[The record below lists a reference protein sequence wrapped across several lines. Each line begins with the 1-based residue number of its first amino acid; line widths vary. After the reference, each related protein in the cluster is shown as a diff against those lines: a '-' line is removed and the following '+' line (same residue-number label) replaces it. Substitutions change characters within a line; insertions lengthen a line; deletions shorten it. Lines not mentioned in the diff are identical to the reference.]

1 MAVSKVVYKSSS
13 SAQGVTWMDATSATA
28 AASDIIAPKTA
39 MLANGV
45 VTEGTGSGGTTPT
58 IESLSVTPSTSQ
70 QTFNAS
76 GVDGY
81 KPVVVAAMP
90 SGTAGTPTASK
101 GTVSN
106 HSVTVTPSVTN
117 TTGYITGGTK
127 TGTGVTVTASELESG
142 SKSITANG
150 TNIDV
155 SGYST
160 VDVAVPTGGSS
171 MNVQVDNTNHRIG
184 NTAYTNTGATLTVS
198 TAGTYDIYWSSFR
211 SSTSSGTNGTQ
222 WYKNDVAQGSAYTS
236 WENSYCQSIKVSG
249 VSLAKNDI
257 IKIYA
262 RSSSNSRYVCV
273 SNLTIIQTA

>member
-1 MAVSKVVYKSSS
+1 MAISKVIYKSSS

-39 MLANGV
+39 MLADGV
-45 VTEGTGSGGTTPT
+45 MTEGTGSGGTTPT

-70 QTFNAS
+70 QTFNAA

-106 HSVTVTPSVTN
+106 HAVTVTPSVTN

-127 TGTGVTVTASELESG
+127 TGTGVTVTAAELESG

-150 TNIDV
+150 TDIDV

-160 VDVAVPTGGSS
+160 VDVAVPSS
-171 MNVQVDNTNHRIG
+171 SKNVQVDNTNHRIAS
-184 NTAYTNTGATLTVS
+184 TSYTDTEATLTVS
-198 TAGTYDIYWSSFR
+198 TAGTYDIYWSAFR

-236 WENSYCQSIKVSG
+236 WSNSYCQSIKVSN